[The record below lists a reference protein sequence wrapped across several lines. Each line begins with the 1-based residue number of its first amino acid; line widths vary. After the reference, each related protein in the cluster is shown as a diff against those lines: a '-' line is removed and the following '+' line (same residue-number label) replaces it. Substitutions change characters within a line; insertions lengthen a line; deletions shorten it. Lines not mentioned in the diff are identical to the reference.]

1 MNLNKVFLQ
10 GRVTA
15 VPELRKTQS
24 NKSVCTF
31 TLAVDWGE
39 QADFIDCVAW
49 EKTAEF
55 LNNYFTKGQEMLL
68 VGRLSKR
75 SYDKDGQKRFVTE
88 VIVEQVYFCGSKNAA
103 RDRDGNE
110 RRPTVQEQQ
119 VFHAIMDEEA
129 GELPF

>member
-10 GRVTA
+10 GRMTA

-24 NKSVCTF
+24 NKSVCAF
-31 TLAVDWGE
+31 TLAVDRGE

-55 LNNYFTKGQEMLL
+55 VNNYFTKGQEMLL
-68 VGRLSKR
+68 TGRLSKR

-110 RRPTVQEQQ
+110 RRPTQEKT
-119 VFHAIMDEEA
+119 FYPIPDEEA